1 MADPEGGVADS
12 GRAEYSEV
20 LEEDGEFDSED
31 DGAEG
36 C

>member
-1 MADPEGGVADS
+1 MAYPEGGVADS

-20 LEEDGEFDSED
+20 LKEDGEFDGED
-31 DGAEG
+31 YEAEG

>member
-12 GRAEYSEV
+12 RGAEYSEV
-20 LEEDGEFDSED
+20 LKEYGEFDDENYE
-31 DGAEG
+31 AEG